1 MSCVTRFRPRG
12 ISRLLPARWGFR
24 EGNCGNNDALPMAGN
39 SGVVLGLL
47 VTGMMDGF
55 EGYQGKRDG
64 SVVIR

>member
-1 MSCVTRFRPRG
+1 
-12 ISRLLPARWGFR
+12 
-24 EGNCGNNDALPMAGN
+24 MAGN

-55 EGYQGKRDG
+55 EGYQGKHDG

>member
-1 MSCVTRFRPRG
+1 
-12 ISRLLPARWGFR
+12 
-24 EGNCGNNDALPMAGN
+24 MAGN

-55 EGYQGKRDG
+55 EGYQGKRDR